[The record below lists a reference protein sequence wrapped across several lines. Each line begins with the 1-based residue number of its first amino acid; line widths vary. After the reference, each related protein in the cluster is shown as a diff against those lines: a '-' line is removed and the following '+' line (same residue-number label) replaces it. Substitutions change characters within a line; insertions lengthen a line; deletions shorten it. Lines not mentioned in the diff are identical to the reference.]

1 MTSTFS
7 PKAAVAARVAGFL
20 ALLAAS
26 AALLVL
32 FAAAAHAALGTSS
45 SSAKHAVVMHRAPGA
60 APHLRHQHSGLR
72 RDGGRHGRPDHQL
85 RAHRAADYRSG
96 QQCPA
101 HSSSRTELAA
111 LRWNH
116 KTAGAARA
124 VRHVVREHA
133 ECRRAGTGSA
143 QGVQGARHT
152 HVRSHPELVWQ
163 I

>member
-20 ALLAAS
+20 ALLAAG

-45 SSAKHAVVMHRAPGA
+45 PNAKHAVVLHRAPGA

-85 RAHRAADYRSG
+85 RARRAADCRSG
-96 QQCPA
+96 QQRPA
-101 HSSSRTELAA
+101 HSNSRTELAS
-111 LRWNH
+111 LRFNH
-116 KTAGAARA
+116 KTAGAAPA
-124 VRHVVREHA
+124 VRHLVRQHA

-143 QGVQGARHT
+143 LRVQGARYT
-152 HVRSHPELVWQ
+152 HVRSNPELVWQ
-163 I
+163 L

>member
-20 ALLAAS
+20 ALLAAG

-45 SSAKHAVVMHRAPGA
+45 SNAKHAVVMHRAPGA

-85 RAHRAADYRSG
+85 RHRAADYRSG
-96 QQCPA
+96 QQRPA
-101 HSSSRTELAA
+101 QQYGTWSANTQ
-111 LRWNH
+111 N
-116 KTAGAARA
+116 AGA
-124 VRHVVREHA
+124 RERDL
-133 ECRRAGTGSA
+133 RRGCKGLVTLTFEATRNSSGRSDHTGL
-143 QGVQGARHT
+143 R
-152 HVRSHPELVWQ
+152 RR
-163 I
+163 

>member
-7 PKAAVAARVAGFL
+7 AKAAVAARVAGFL
-20 ALLAAS
+20 ALLAAG

-45 SSAKHAVVMHRAPGA
+45 SNAKHAVGMHRPGA

-72 RDGGRHGRPDHQL
+72 KDGGRHGRPDHQL
-85 RAHRAADYRSG
+85 RAHRAADGRSG
-96 QQCPA
+96 QMRPA
-101 HSSSRTELAA
+101 HSSSRH
-111 LRWNH
+111 R
-116 KTAGAARA
+116 AGPRTP
-124 VRHVVREHA
+124 R

-143 QGVQGARHT
+143 SACKALVYT